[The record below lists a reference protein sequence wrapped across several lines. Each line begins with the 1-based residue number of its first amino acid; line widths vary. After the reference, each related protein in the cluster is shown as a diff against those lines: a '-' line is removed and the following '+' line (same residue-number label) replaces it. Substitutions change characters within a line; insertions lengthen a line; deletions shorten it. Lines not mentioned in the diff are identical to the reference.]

1 MGEVKEDTGNGR
13 DVRAAP
19 AASHGRRAAVLALIE
34 RFRPLLRWWPLVGF
48 VSGVASFVL
57 VDRQQ
62 QLAGW
67 LAGAVIVSWLWLLGE
82 NVIRGATARITG
94 YELPPA
100 ALSFATQMIHQETF
114 FFVLPFFLVTT
125 TWVSGQA
132 AFTGLVAAA
141 GLISVVD
148 PLYFHRVASRRWL
161 YLLYHAL
168 AVFSIALCAL
178 PIMLHLSTGESYA
191 LAVAALL
198 IVTLPTLVQTL
209 PTQAWYHWLLLGVIT
224 GLLGALLWAGRY
236 WVPPAT
242 LWLTHVSVTRSVDEQ
257 AREHGRSIQTI
268 TDAALHNGGLYA
280 YSAIR
285 APRGLEEAVY
295 HVWRHE
301 GHVVDRIPLD
311 ISGGR
316 KDGYRAWTHKVNFPA
331 DSRGH
336 WSIEVQTATG
346 QMVGVLR
353 FNVVGHLSKAAGGD
367 RRTVVTATENGGT
380 TGNLFGTLDPLH

>member
-1 MGEVKEDTGNGR
+1 MPQARDDTGGGPEMSDSSR
-13 DVRAAP
+13 GVP
-19 AASHGRRAAVLALIE
+19 ARPAILRLIE
-34 RFRPLLRWWPLVGF
+34 RFRPMLRWWPLVGF
-48 VSGVASFVL
+48 LSGVASFVL

-67 LAGAVIVSWLWLLGE
+67 LAGAVMISWLWLLGE
-82 NVIRGATARITG
+82 NVIRGVTARITG

-125 TWVSGQA
+125 TWHSGQT
-132 AFTGLVAAA
+132 AFTGLLAAA
-141 GLISVVD
+141 GLISVID
-148 PLYFHRVASRRWL
+148 PLYFHRVAARRWL

-168 AVFSIALCAL
+168 AVFSIALCAF
-178 PIMLHLSTGESYA
+178 PIMLHLTTGQSYA

-198 IVTLPTLVQTL
+198 LVTLPTLVQTL
-209 PTQAWYHWLLLGVIT
+209 PTQAWYHWLLLGVVT
-224 GLLGALLWAGRY
+224 GVLGVVLWTGRY

-242 LWLTHVSVTRSVDEQ
+242 LWLTHVSVTRSVNEQ
-257 AREHGRSIQTI
+257 AREHGRSIRSI
-268 TDAALHNGGLYA
+268 TNVALQHGGLYA

-301 GHVVDRIPLD
+301 GHVVDRIRLA

-316 KDGYRAWTHKVNFPA
+316 KDGYRAWTHKMNFPT
-331 DSRGH
+331 DSLGR

-346 QMVGVLR
+346 QMVGMLR
-353 FNVVGHLSKAAGGD
+353 FNVVDHLPENAAGKQQS
-367 RRTVVTATENGGT
+367 VVTASGG
-380 TGNLFGTLDPLH
+380 GLPAGPFGSLDPLR